1 MRRLL
6 FVVGLI
12 GCGSTAG
19 QTPRKLT
26 AREIVDTSSPAVVEV
41 EAGDD
46 RVGTG
51 FIVDKSGLIATNLH
65 VIEGESTIKVKLY
78 KEAAELSVASIA
90 GYDPAHDLAIMRI
103 TAPHPLHVVKLGD
116 SNVMSAGDPIFTI
129 GNPLGELFSYS
140 ITGGLISQVRQ
151 VTSDVTILQFD
162 APISL
167 GSSGGPLFNQ
177 FGEVV
182 GVTTMIVKESGAQ
195 NINLAMP
202 TNYLSPM
209 LKQPQTIALDAF
221 AKATLELAIQHGE
234 APHAGEGSDGGEDA
248 DVEIRRAVPNH
259 ATNVLDGCSVK
270 DVQDYVTSIAQ
281 AIESGAPLYNQKT
294 RQGYEACYRVYEG
307 TALRYANANDVACKG
322 VRAAF
327 GDGLLRAK
335 TLETYKEKAWAM
347 RDAFDGLIDVAQRWA
362 QQNHATLPVN

>member
-12 GCGSTAG
+12 GCGGTAG

-41 EAGDD
+41 DAGDD

-51 FIVDKSGLIATNLH
+51 FVVDKSGLIATNLH

-78 KEAAELSVASIA
+78 KEDGDLAVVSIA

-103 TAPHPLHVVKLGD
+103 TAPHPLQPVKLGD
-116 SNVMSAGDPIFTI
+116 SNAMSAGDKIYTI
-129 GNPLGELFSYS
+129 GNPLGAFSYS
-140 ITGGLISQVRQ
+140 ITDGLVSQVRQ
-151 VTSDVTILQFD
+151 VSADLTILQIS
-162 APISL
+162 APISV

-182 GVTTMIVKESGAQ
+182 GVTTMIVKENQAQ

-209 LKQPQTIALDAF
+209 IKRPQAIALAEF

-234 APHAGEGSDGGEDA
+234 APRPGEGSDGGEDGE
-248 DVEIRRAVPNH
+248 VEIRRAVPNH

-307 TALRYANANDVACKG
+307 TALRYANANDIACKG

-362 QQNHATLPVN
+362 QQNHATIPVGN